1 MRLTVWLCV
10 VVLLVMLSCSDKR
23 KIPAGVLSMEK
34 MEAVL
39 TDILIADALNVERCA
54 RDTSLKL
61 QAENASYFLKIYK
74 MHKIDTAV
82 FNKSYDFY
90 LRRPDMLK
98 EISDTV
104 IAVLNRKNLQP
115 INSTDSIQKK
125 IHGNNVTQ
133 TPR

>member
-1 MRLTVWLCV
+1 MRKRIVILMVIILGI
-10 VVLLVMLSCSDKR
+10 SCSDKK
-23 KIPAGVLSMEK
+23 KIPKEVLSMEK

-54 RDTSLKL
+54 KDTSLKL
-61 QAENASYFLKIYK
+61 QNENASYFLKIYK
-74 MHKIDTAV
+74 DHKTDSSV

-98 EISDTV
+98 EIGDTV
-104 IAVLNRKNLQP
+104 IAVLNRKNQQP
-115 INSTDSIQKK
+115 ANLNDSLKKK
-125 IHGNNVTQ
+125 INGSNVTQ